1 MVAGQIFIDS
11 EDPEALAED
20 GDGFGEEDKERTL
33 ESLSSLELSALLN
46 KDLEEVEAEKT
57 GDCVGY

>member
-11 EDPEALAED
+11 EDPETLAED
-20 GDGFGEEDKERTL
+20 GDSFGEEDKERTL

>member
-20 GDGFGEEDKERTL
+20 GDSFGEEDKERTL